1 MPDTQLNVIFHGLF
15 VFVERP
21 DIIEVLI
28 PDMGAQHVYRAGE
41 WLGETTFAPGHYEL
55 TGTSSGGDPFDG
67 TKNLIFT
74 GLEPE
79 SSDDGVYARLT
90 LRRPK
95 KIYSLRPITLD
106 QSSLSL
112 QSEDLVSSRTV
123 STIQV
128 FNYTIDDPTQVK
140 LSDHPINTSAEL
152 VNGSF
157 FMSLHIIAGPDQ
169 PELPEHTQLGFSS
182 AIGLLP
188 GMTGKV
194 RLLSSPKVPP
204 PKRSD
209 VPPGLIFEELIDLS
223 VRTEQLGIHGRH
235 VREVLGANPL
245 ATIQSSADF
254 VGVDDDVHT
263 CAGAITRLH
272 G

>member
-1 MPDTQLNVIFHGLF
+1 MPETQLNVIFHGLF

-21 DIIEVLI
+21 DNIEVLI
-28 PDMGAQHVYRAGE
+28 PDMGAAHVYRAGE

-55 TGTSSGGDPFDG
+55 TGTSAGGDPFED
-67 TKNLIFT
+67 TKNLIVT
-74 GLEPE
+74 GVEPQ

-90 LRRPK
+90 FLRPNR
-95 KIYSLRPITLD
+95 IHSLRPITLD
-106 QSSLSL
+106 PRSLSL
-112 QSEDLVSSRTV
+112 QSEDLVTSRTV

-128 FNYTIDDPTQVK
+128 FNYTIADPTQVK
-140 LSDHPINTSAEL
+140 LSNHPINTSAQL
-152 VNGSF
+152 LNGSF

-188 GMTGKV
+188 GMKEKI

-204 PKRSD
+204 PQRSD
-209 VPPGLIFEELIDLS
+209 VPPGVIFEELIDLA

-245 ATIQSSADF
+245 AAIQNSADF

-263 CAGAITRLH
+263 CAGAIARRR
-272 G
+272 